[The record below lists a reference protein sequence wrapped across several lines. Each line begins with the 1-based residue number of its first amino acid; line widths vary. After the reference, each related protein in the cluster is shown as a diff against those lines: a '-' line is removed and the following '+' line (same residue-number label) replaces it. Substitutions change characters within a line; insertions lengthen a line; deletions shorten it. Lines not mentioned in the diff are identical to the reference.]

1 MATDATTSRPQVDWA
16 QILNTS
22 RSVDIPLR
30 IIQAAASC
38 FSEQGIERT
47 SVQNIIDCAGVAR
60 RSFYRYFPD
69 KLAVM
74 DAMLDRSLGYLLEQT
89 KAEMFSAD
97 NGHECL
103 RKAFDVYL
111 GFAHSNGRL
120 VALLSGESQRSGSP
134 LMATRLLRVKQ
145 FEVLYLEAFQAAENR
160 PLDRLLARS
169 LILLLETLT
178 LHALTHGD
186 SLGISLEDVS
196 GQLHQFLDNMI
207 TTKN

>member
-1 MATDATTSRPQVDWA
+1 MATDATKIRPRVDWA
-16 QILNTS
+16 QVLKSS
-22 RSVDIPLR
+22 RSVDMPLR
-30 IIQAAASC
+30 IIQAAAYC

-47 SVQNIIDCAGVAR
+47 SVQNIIDHASVAR

-74 DAMLDRSLGYLLEQT
+74 DAMLDRSLGHLLEQT
-89 KAEMFSAD
+89 RAEMFSTD
-97 NGHECL
+97 NGLDRL

-120 VALLSGESQRSGSP
+120 LALLSGESQRSDSP
-134 LMATRLLRVKQ
+134 LMATRLLRVEQ
-145 FEVLYLEAFQAAENR
+145 IEALYMEAFQAAEDR

-178 LHALTHGD
+178 LHSLTHGN

-207 TTKN
+207 TIKK

>member
-1 MATDATTSRPQVDWA
+1 MAKDATTSRPQVHWA

-30 IIQAAASC
+30 IIQAVASC

-60 RSFYRYFPD
+60 RNFSD
-69 KLAVM
+69 KLGVM
-74 DAMLDRSLGYLLEQT
+74 DAMLDRSLGHLLEQAR
-89 KAEMFSAD
+89 AEMFSAD
-97 NGHECL
+97 NGHDRL

-111 GFAHSNGRL
+111 GFAHSNDRL
-120 VALLSGESQRSGSP
+120 VARLSGELQRSDSP
-134 LMATRLLRVKQ
+134 LMATRLLRVEQ
-145 FEVLYLEAFQAAENR
+145 LEALYLEAFPAAENR

-178 LHALTHGD
+178 LHAFTHGD
-186 SLGISLEDVS
+186 SLGISLDDAS

>member
-1 MATDATTSRPQVDWA
+1 MATDATKRRPHVDWA
-16 QILNTS
+16 QISKSS

-30 IIQAAASC
+30 IIQAAAYC

-47 SVQNIIDCAGVAR
+47 SVQNIIDHAGVAR

-89 KAEMFSAD
+89 RAEMFSTD
-97 NGHECL
+97 NGIDRL

-120 VALLSGESQRSGSP
+120 LALLSGESQRSDSP
-134 LMATRLLRVKQ
+134 LMATRLLRVEQ
-145 FEVLYLEAFQAAENR
+145 IETLYLEAFQAVEDR

-207 TTKN
+207 TIKK